1 LFLHFLTKALTEITD
16 FYSWHKSNYSCIR
29 SKGWVKQWEIVN
41 ETKNDFVEEILKI
54 QESIIRYK
62 KTKITN
68 LSDKVANY
76 YGNRSAYW

>member
-1 LFLHFLTKALTEITD
+1 
-16 FYSWHKSNYSCIR
+16 
-29 SKGWVKQWEIVN
+29 VN

-76 YGNRSAYW
+76 YGNRSAY